1 MFRFAFLLFHATVSI
16 DMAVCISATC
26 NRAMKLYGVVPK
38 TEGQMHYLRLLSAY
52 NESLDFWL
60 LTTVTNEEA
69 HVLVPAEAENKF
81 QRDLLNN
88 HLEFFVKNPN
98 ISGCT
103 ESSRLERKAQYR
115 SKESLDFTRRYLS
128 YSDINKYIDYLG
140 RKYADMVTITNV
152 GKSYEG
158 RTLKTV
164 TIAKGQQSRQAI
176 LIDAGIHAR
185 EWIAPATALY
195 VINRLV
201 QHANENRDLLNNL
214 TWIIL
219 PLVNPDGYEYS
230 LKTNKFWRKTRQPYR
245 RCIGTDGNRNFN
257 FHWGEKGASKYEC
270 VNTFSG
276 PRPFSEPETQ
286 AVRDLLV
293 GKNDTVKFY
302 LSLHSYGRML
312 LYPWGYKKDLP
323 RKWRN
328 MDAVARAG
336 ASAMQRSHRVDY
348 RIGGAAKVLYEA
360 SGASDDY
367 ALAVARIPI
376 AITMELPGDERGF
389 HPSESKISAFIE
401 EAFTGIRAMAL
412 KMMEIQV

>member
-1 MFRFAFLLFHATVSI
+1 MFRFAFLLFYATISI
-16 DMAVCISATC
+16 DMATTISAAC
-26 NRAMKLYGVVPK
+26 DRALKLYGVVPK
-38 TEGQMHYLRLLSAY
+38 SEGQLQYLASLSAY

-60 LTTVTNEEA
+60 LTTNLNEEA
-69 HVLVPAEAENKF
+69 HVLVPAEHDTQFRN
-81 QRDLLNN
+81 DLVKY
-88 HLEFFVKNPN
+88 HFKYFVKNPN
-98 ISGCT
+98 ISGCADINQR
-103 ESSRLERKAQYR
+103 SERKAQYR
-115 SKESLDFTRRYLS
+115 AQESLDFTKRYLS
-128 YSDINKYIDYLG
+128 YSDINRYIEYLG
-140 RKYADMVTITNV
+140 RKYADLVTVTNV

-164 TIAKGQQSRQAI
+164 TIAKGQPSTAI

-230 LKTNKFWRKTRQPYR
+230 LKTNKLWRKTRQPFR
-245 RCIGTDGNRNFN
+245 RCVGTDGNRNFN

-270 VNTFSG
+270 VNTFAGS
-276 PRPFSEPETQ
+276 RPFSEPETQ
-286 AVRDLLV
+286 VVRDLLLT
-293 GKNDTVKFY
+293 NNESVKFY

-323 RKWRN
+323 RQWRN
-328 MDAVARAG
+328 MDNVARAG
-336 ASAMQRSHRVDY
+336 ASAMQRVHRVDY
-348 RIGGAAKVLYEA
+348 RIGGAATVLYEA
-360 SGASDDY
+360 AGASDDY

-376 AITMELPGDERGF
+376 AITMELPGDENGF
-389 HPSESKISAFIE
+389 HPAESKIGRFVE

-412 KMMEIQV
+412 KMVQMQV

>member
-1 MFRFAFLLFHATVSI
+1 MFQFAFLLFHAAISA
-16 DMAVCISATC
+16 DMANSIRATC

-38 TEGQMHYLRLLSAY
+38 SEGQMQYLRFLSAY

-60 LTTVTNEEA
+60 LTAVINEEA
-69 HVLVPAEAENKF
+69 HVLVSADDENDF
-81 QRDLLNN
+81 QKDLFSQRM
-88 HLEFFVKNPN
+88 EFYVKNPN
-98 ISGCT
+98 IGGCAEGGRT
-103 ESSRLERKAQYR
+103 ERKAQYR
-115 SKESLDFTRRYLS
+115 SKESLDFTRSYLS
-128 YSDINKYIDYLG
+128 YSDINRYIDYLG
-140 RKYADMVTITNV
+140 RKYADMVTVTNV

-164 TIAKGQQSRQAI
+164 TIGQSQQSKTI

-201 QHANENRDLLNNL
+201 QHANENRDLLSNL

-230 LKTNKFWRKTRQPYR
+230 FKSNKFWRKTRQPYG

-270 VNTFSG
+270 VNTFAG

-286 AVRDLLV
+286 TVRDLLLA
-293 GKNDTVKFY
+293 KNDTIKFY

-328 MDAVARAG
+328 MDVVARAG
-336 ASAMQRSHRVDY
+336 ASAMKRSHRVDY
-348 RIGGAAKVLYEA
+348 RVGGAAKVLYEA
-360 SGASDDY
+360 AGASDDY
-367 ALAVARIPI
+367 AIAVAKIPI

-389 HPSESKISAFIE
+389 HPVESKISIFIQ
-401 EAFTGIRAMAL
+401 EAFTGIRTMAL